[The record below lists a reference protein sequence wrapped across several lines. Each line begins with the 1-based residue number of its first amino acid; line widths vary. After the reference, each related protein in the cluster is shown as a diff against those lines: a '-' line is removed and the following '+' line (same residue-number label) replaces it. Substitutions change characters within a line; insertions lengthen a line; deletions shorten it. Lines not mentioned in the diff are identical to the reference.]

1 MKRTARIQALLDQ
14 LSAEPDDLF
23 LNYAL
28 GIEYAGEVDWQSQA
42 EQQFKR
48 VLALDAQYTAAY
60 YQMGKLLE
68 GQSRITE
75 ALEYFKAGLGHSI
88 LKKDNKS
95 VNEFNEAIFMLEE

>member
-1 MKRTARIQALLDQ
+1 LLD
-14 LSAEPDDLF
+14 LLASEPDDLF

-28 GIEYAGEVDWQSQA
+28 GIEYAGEVSSQSQA
-42 EQQFKR
+42 ENQFKK
-48 VLALDAQYTAAY
+48 VLALNAQYIAAY

-68 GQSRITE
+68 AQSRITE
-75 ALEYFKAGLGHSI
+75 ALEYLKAGLGHAL